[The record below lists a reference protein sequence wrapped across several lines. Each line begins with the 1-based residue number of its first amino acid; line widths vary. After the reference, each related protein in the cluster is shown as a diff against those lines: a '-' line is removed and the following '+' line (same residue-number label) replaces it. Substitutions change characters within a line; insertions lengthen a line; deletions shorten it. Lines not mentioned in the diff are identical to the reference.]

1 MEKIFSFAWKGKRG
15 IGNEQEEGKDDKGNG
30 PQDTYVNDD
39 QGLQRRHN
47 VDTFLQVIHWTKL
60 FIVKLAYNFI

>member
-15 IGNEQEEGKDDKGNG
+15 MTDDAKQGEGK
-30 PQDTYVNDD
+30 PEDTYVNDE

-47 VDTFLQVIHWTKL
+47 VDTFLQVGL
-60 FIVKLAYNFI
+60 FFSF

>member
-15 IGNEQEEGKDDKGNG
+15 ISEGSAEAPDAK
-30 PQDTYVNDD
+30 PHDTYVNDE

-47 VDTFLQVIHWTKL
+47 VDTMLQVGNI
-60 FIVKLAYNFI
+60 YY